1 MIQLILELLKEKEFN
16 NNSEAVQI
24 AKGKYELT
32 YNFKKVVKQTEMKWL
47 KRKQYL
53 LRYSQIQIN

>member
-16 NNSEAVQI
+16 NNIEAVQI

-32 YNFKKVVKQTEMKWL
+32 YDFKKVVKQTKMKWL
-47 KRKQYL
+47 KRK
-53 LRYSQIQIN
+53 